1 MRGTDRFNGS
11 GTLKVTWLAM
21 RHVGRYSKRLGG
33 WLAARLWF
41 TPWRAKL
48 SANAQA
54 REAGWL
60 EGTRSLRIEVE
71 GPELRGFIVGEGPT
85 VLLVYGW
92 GERASTM
99 GAFIAPLTAAGYRVA
114 AIDLPGHGETPSTD
128 PNLYVIADALKR
140 AARELGDIDAVVA
153 HSMGGLATTVALADG
168 LVADKVVLLAPAIRL
183 EHGLTKFN
191 ALFDVPPRAAEGLRD
206 HIDRRFGRDVWDHFA
221 GDHLAAGI
229 TSPALIIHD
238 EEDPQVDF
246 ADGRT
251 LAESWPSARFEATRG
266 LGHVKIVRDDEIVTR
281 VVDFLSGR
289 DARTEPLQAASV
301 R

>member
-1 MRGTDRFNGS
+1 MRGTDRFNGP
-11 GTLKVTWLAM
+11 GALKVTWLAM
-21 RHVGRYSKRLGG
+21 RYAGRYSERLGG

-48 SANAQA
+48 SANALA
-54 REAGWL
+54 REDGWL
-60 EGTRSLRIEVE
+60 EGSQPLRIEVD
-71 GPELRGFIVGEGPT
+71 GSELHGFVTGRGPT
-85 VLLVYGW
+85 VLLVHGW

-99 GAFIAPLTAAGYRVA
+99 GAFIAPLAAAGYRVA
-114 AIDLPGHGETPSTD
+114 AIDLPGHGQTPSTD

-140 AARELGDIDAVVA
+140 TASELGDIDAVVA

-191 ALFDVPPRAAEGLRD
+191 ELFGVPPRASKGLRD
-206 HIDRRFGRDVWDHFA
+206 HIDRRFGRDVWGHFA

-238 EEDPQVDF
+238 EDDPQVDF
-246 ADGRT
+246 EDGRL
-251 LAESWPSARFEATRG
+251 LAESWASARFEATKG
-266 LGHVKIVRDDEIVTR
+266 LGHVKIVRDDEVVGR
-281 VVDFLSGR
+281 VVAFVSGR
-289 DARTEPLQAASV
+289 DARTEPVHAASV